1 MPQTEPSKTILVA
14 DDEAHIR
21 HVVGLKLR
29 KAGFTVVQARDGREA
44 LGIAAAGRVDLLIT
58 DFHMPHLT
66 GVELCER
73 LREEGKSMP
82 TILLTAR
89 GHDLVPGDVERV
101 GIGRV
106 MSKPFSPRQLVRE
119 VEAMLAGREA
129 A

>member
-1 MPQTEPSKTILVA
+1 MPQTETSKTILVA
-14 DDEAHIR
+14 DDESHIR

-29 KAGFTVVQARDGREA
+29 NAGYTVVQARDGREA
-44 LGIAAAGRVDLLIT
+44 HEIAAAGRIDLLVT
-58 DFHMPHLT
+58 DLHMPHLT

-73 LREEGKSMP
+73 LRAEGKSVP

-89 GHDLVPGDVERV
+89 GHDLEPGDVERG

-106 MSKPFSPRQLVRE
+106 MSKPFSPRQLVRV
-119 VEAMLAGREA
+119 VEAMLLEREA